1 MAGAWA
7 GQPHWRILD
16 TAFAGGAHF
25 LRTWRAWQDDP
36 QRPGFL
42 HFVAIAAT
50 APSAGEIARAAAADP
65 ALTQLAT
72 ELASQA
78 WGLTPGFHRLV
89 FAEGRV
95 LLTLCVG
102 ELQGMLREQAFVP
115 DAIVLDDL
123 EVASL
128 KGVAR
133 LCRRGTLLW
142 ARGATPADRPA
153 LHQCGFEAELAEQGL
168 HGRFEPAWAPKGL
181 PAPRTTTPGQAVV
194 IGAGLA
200 GAAVAA
206 SLARRGWRVQVLDAA
221 AGPAAGA
228 SGLPA
233 GLLAPSQS
241 PDDNPLSRL
250 SRAGVRMTLQQA
262 AALLPE
268 EAWRLTGVLEHR
280 LDDQREPPEGAAM
293 RPWTRTAETAQK
305 AGAGLPPDTRAWWH
319 EKAAWIRP
327 AALVRAWLEHP
338 AIERRGHARVHA
350 LARGGAQWEL
360 LGAQRELL
368 ARGDLV
374 VVAAALDSASL
385 LPQPLKLN
393 PVRGQ
398 VSWSPDGPLP
408 LPFPVN
414 GHGHF
419 LPDVMLDGGRGWLSG
434 STYGRGDTMRDER
447 PQDHQAN
454 LARLRELLPA
464 AAEALAPRF
473 ASGTV
478 QAWTGVR
485 CTSAD
490 RRPLVG
496 EVAPGLCI
504 SAAHGSRGLTFTALC
519 AELLVARLHGEPLPV
534 EKKLADA
541 LDVRRQLTP
550 GH

>member
-1 MAGAWA
+1 MLGAWA

-16 TAFAGGAHF
+16 TGFGRGERF
-25 LRTWRAWQDDP
+25 LAAWRAWKDDP
-36 QRPGFL
+36 RRPDFL
-42 HFVAIAAT
+42 HFVAVAAT
-50 APSAGEIARAAAADP
+50 APAAVGIAQAAANDG
-65 ALTQLAT
+65 ALAPLAT
-72 ELASQA
+72 ELVSQA

-89 FAEGRV
+89 FEDGRV

-102 ELQGMLREQAFVP
+102 EPQDMLREQAFVP

-123 EVASL
+123 SIASL
-128 KGVAR
+128 KAVAR

-142 ARGATPADRPA
+142 ARGATPAALPA
-153 LHQCGFEAELAEQGL
+153 LRQCGFDAGPADQGL
-168 HGRFEPAWAPKGL
+168 HGRFDPAWEPRGL
-181 PAPRTTTPGQAVV
+181 PSPRNTTPGRAVV

-200 GAAVAA
+200 GAAAAA

-262 AALLPE
+262 AAWLPE
-268 EAWRLTGVLEHR
+268 DAWRLTGVLEHR
-280 LDDQREPPEGAAM
+280 LDDSRAPPPGEAM
-293 RPWTRTAETAQK
+293 QPWTCWADAQHK
-305 AGAGLPPDTRAWWH
+305 SDAGLPPGASAWWH

-327 AALVRAWLEHP
+327 AALVRAWLQHP

-350 LARGGAQWEL
+350 LARSGERWEVL
-360 LGAQRELL
+360 DAEREVL

-374 VVAAALDSASL
+374 VVAAALDSAAL
-385 LPQPLKLN
+385 LPVPLQLN

-398 VSWSPDGPLP
+398 VSWSPDAPLP

-434 STYGRGDTMRDER
+434 STYARGDTLRDER
-447 PQDHQAN
+447 PDDHEAN

-464 AAEALAPRF
+464 TAETLAPRF
-473 ASGTV
+473 ASGDV
-478 QAWTGVR
+478 QAWSGVR
-485 CTSAD
+485 CTSSD

-504 SAAHGSRGLTFTALC
+504 STAHGSRGLTFTALC
-519 AELLVARLHGEPLPV
+519 AELLAARLHGEPLPV

-541 LDVRRQLTP
+541 LDVARHLA
-550 GH
+550 